1 MDKRIFNIMSAFM
14 AISPAFAMYLFLP
27 GAELAKFIA
36 LLFSIIIVFIFGT
49 SWRSKDTS
57 NFFTWVVVITIV
69 STIYHSMT
77 LASWFSTTH
86 VINNLLSS
94 AFTFIP
100 IIFLSG
106 YINPK
111 VFIKVGV
118 YFGIVVSLV
127 VIWQRVL
134 GVLTGSFPTD
144 FFLPGFE
151 INRDI
156 DTFSVDRPSAFFTE
170 PAHLCIFML
179 PFMFTTLL
187 YRKYLLSAF
196 YTFAILCSG
205 STTGFIMVVVLLAVH
220 MLETNSSHKIRN
232 IIALI
237 LGATILYYLILAF
250 FPQIIVENFDKL
262 GGVQEGKSDIRLL
275 GPLEYFKSFDGFEK
289 FFGIT
294 LNLLENYLVA
304 RLSLYDMK
312 NFSNGALFML
322 LSYGYIGFICLIVFV
337 IRLWKKCPSTKGY
350 IVIFIGII
358 CSDQILFNPHFMYL
372 VLFVLSTERLHE
384 YIANRGYTKLLE
396 F

>member
-36 LLFSIIIVFIFGT
+36 LVFSLIVVFLYGVK
-49 SWRSKDTS
+49 WRLKETAR
-57 NFFTWVVVITIV
+57 FFYCVVIVTII
-69 STIYHSMT
+69 STLYHTMT
-77 LASWFSTTH
+77 LSYWFNTSH

-100 IIFLSG
+100 IIFLSD
-106 YINPK
+106 YIKPK
-111 VFIKVGV
+111 IFIKVGV
-118 YFGIVVSLV
+118 YFGIIVSLV

-134 GVLTGSFPTD
+134 GVITGSFPTD

-156 DTFSVDRPSAFFTE
+156 ETFSVDRPSAFFTE

-179 PFMFTTLL
+179 PVLLTTLL

-196 YTFAILCSG
+196 FAFAILCSG
-205 STTGFIMVVVLLAVH
+205 STTGFLMIVVLLAVH
-220 MLETNSSHKIRN
+220 MLETDSSHKMRN

-237 LGATILYYLILAF
+237 LGAAILYYLILAF
-250 FPQIIVENFDKL
+250 FPQIILENFDKL

-294 LNLLENYLVA
+294 LNLLEDFLGA

-337 IRLWKKCPSTKGY
+337 MRLWKKCPSTKGY
-350 IVIFIGII
+350 IVIFIGIL

-372 VLFVLSTERLHE
+372 VLFVLSTERLYE

>member
-1 MDKRIFNIMSAFM
+1 M

-36 LLFSIIIVFIFGT
+36 LLFSIIIVFIYEVK
-49 SWRSKDTS
+49 WRSKETTS
-57 NFFTWVVVITIV
+57 FFACIVVVTII
-69 STIYHSMT
+69 STIYHTMT
-77 LASWFSTTH
+77 LSYWFNTSH

-100 IIFLSG
+100 IIFLSD
-106 YINPK
+106 YIKPK
-111 VFIKVGV
+111 IFIKVGV
-118 YFGIVVSLV
+118 YFGIIVSLV

-134 GVLTGSFPTD
+134 GALTGSFPTE

-156 DTFSVDRPSAFFTE
+156 ETFSVDRPSAFFTE

-179 PFMFTTLL
+179 PVLFTTLL

-196 YTFAILCSG
+196 FAFAILCSG
-205 STTGFIMVVVLLAVH
+205 STTGFLMIVVLLAVH
-220 MLETNSSHKIRN
+220 MLETNYSHKIRN

-237 LGATILYYLILAF
+237 LGATILYYLILAI

-262 GGVQEGKSDIRLL
+262 GGVQDGNSDIRLL

-294 LNLLENYLVA
+294 LNLLEDFLVA

-337 IRLWKKCPSTKGY
+337 MRLWKKCPSTKGY
-350 IVIFIGII
+350 IVIFIGIL

-372 VLFVLSTERLHE
+372 VLFVLSTERLYE